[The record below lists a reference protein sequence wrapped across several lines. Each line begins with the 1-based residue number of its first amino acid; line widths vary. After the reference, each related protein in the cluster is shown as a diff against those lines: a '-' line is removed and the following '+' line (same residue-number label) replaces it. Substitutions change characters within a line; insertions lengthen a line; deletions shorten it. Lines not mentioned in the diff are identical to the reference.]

1 MLALIA
7 VLRATVVTHPD
18 VVAFIIKLQV
28 HRSSTFCGCKPG
40 LSIVIAASDGK
51 HWHFAA
57 DFLGPLVLFRLK
69 LIIEVAR
76 DVEDSQGPTII
87 SLLLHRLEGVAV
99 MMASFCELPV
109 LILIRDCINIT
120 ICVCHIRH
128 FAKQIQHIFST
139 NYIM

>member
-7 VLRATVVTHPD
+7 VLRATVFTHPD

-87 SLLLHRLEGVAV
+87 SPLLHRFKGVAV
-99 MMASFCELPV
+99 SIASFCELPV
-109 LILIRDCINIT
+109 LILESRDCNFT
-120 ICVCHIRH
+120 LRFVCDASR
-128 FAKQIQHIFST
+128 T
-139 NYIM
+139 